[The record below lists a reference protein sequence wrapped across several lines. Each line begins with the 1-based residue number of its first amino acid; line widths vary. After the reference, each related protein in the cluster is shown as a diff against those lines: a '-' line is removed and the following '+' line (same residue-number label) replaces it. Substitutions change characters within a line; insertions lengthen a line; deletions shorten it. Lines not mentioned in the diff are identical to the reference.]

1 MWNYSFMFPSVMVL
15 FTILF
20 FYFTR
25 PRLSIRI
32 NRTYLGMLVL
42 EILIILFDI
51 LSSWADE
58 NHERFA
64 PWALYALNTAFFVL
78 YFGRV
83 YGFFPVHP
91 GYTAAKR
98 SATEALVPG
107 SLRPV

>member
-1 MWNYSFMFPSVMVL
+1 MPAHLYLLQKPEEMRMWNYSFMFPSVIVL

-20 FYFTR
+20 VYFTR

-64 PWALYALNTAFFVL
+64 PWALM
-78 YFGRV
+78 R
-83 YGFFPVHP
+83 
-91 GYTAAKR
+91 
-98 SATEALVPG
+98 
-107 SLRPV
+107 

>member
-51 LSSWADE
+51 LSSW
-58 NHERFA
+58 RMK
-64 PWALYALNTAFFVL
+64 TMKGSRR
-78 YFGRV
+78 GRCM
-83 YGFFPVHP
+83 
-91 GYTAAKR
+91 R
-98 SATEALVPG
+98 
-107 SLRPV
+107 